1 MTIEQFFYDST
12 IENIILL
19 IGLFGPL
26 IHVVR
31 TVHRMNQ
38 ITVSGKPSQWKRRLN
53 IGYSIFAG
61 IVGVV
66 YAVLQKNYWELLLGL
81 VIVVIVARCI
91 SVFSYGFS
99 RHGVYY
105 ESKVLFPSYGSKS
118 YFFPIRSIQF
128 ERFDK
133 ITELGDYSL
142 IKEQD
147 QLIFKFHDHFN
158 ENELIFDLKDKEK
171 IERILSNH
179 NMIDA

>member
-38 ITVSGKPSQWKRRLN
+38 ITVSGKPSQWKRCLN

-105 ESKVLFPSYGSKS
+105 ESKVLFHHMVQKVIFSQYGAFNLK
-118 YFFPIRSIQF
+118 
-128 ERFDK
+128 D
-133 ITELGDYSL
+133 L
-142 IKEQD
+142 IKS
-147 QLIFKFHDHFN
+147 
-158 ENELIFDLKDKEK
+158 
-171 IERILSNH
+171 LSWVTTR
-179 NMIDA
+179 